1 MIKRNLATWFK
12 KMSKIKKFI
21 PDYCNNEREVES
33 KLIVSYLL
41 PALGYTIDTW
51 YQEKKENRFRL
62 DFLACPTNK
71 ENKSI
76 SKVVIE
82 SKHPC
87 KQLNDHL
94 PQLKNYMLELDIQY
108 GLLTNGREIR
118 IYSKLNSKEIIL
130 VFRSFTLNIEQKIPE
145 ISRWIGRET
154 LLSQH
159 LKPMRMEQK
168 HMKTIAVYHN
178 KGGVGKTT
186 TVVNLAAA
194 FAKKEQRVLIIDLD
208 SQANS
213 TFATGLLNFGDEEKD
228 DIKDKYIYHLLKHQD
243 AFPIKEVAR
252 PARYTG
258 YKIDVIP
265 AHIHLMEHENELNQL
280 DFSRGILRE
289 KLEQVQDNYDV
300 VLIDTPPSLNL
311 YARIALITAGYLL
324 IPSDLKPFANEGL
337 VNVKKF
343 VENINGFKKM
353 INISPLNIIGVL
365 PTKVSAN
372 AKFAQGTLSNRIA
385 AVKQRYELD
394 VLEQCVIHEL
404 DDLAKCVEQTVTVG
418 DLELTDPRSIF
429 DYKPHS
435 KSAKEFDELANVI
448 YDKIG

>member
-1 MIKRNLATWFK
+1 MN
-12 KMSKIKKFI
+12 KIKKFI

-33 KLIVSYLL
+33 KLVVSYLL

-62 DFLACPTNK
+62 DFLTYPIGK

-76 SKVVIE
+76 PNVVIE
-82 SKHPC
+82 SKHPN

-94 PQLKNYMLELDIQY
+94 PQLERYMLELDIQY

-118 IYSKLNSKEIIL
+118 IYSKLNNNEITLI
-130 VFRSFTLNIEQKIPE
+130 FNCFTLNIEQKIFE
-145 ISRWIGRET
+145 ISRLIGREA
-154 LLSQH
+154 LLSQYI
-159 LKPMRMEQK
+159 KPLVTEQK
-168 HMKTIAVYHN
+168 NMKTIAVYHN

-194 FAKKEQRVLIIDLD
+194 FAKMGQRVLIIDLD

-243 AFPIKEVAR
+243 VFPVKEVAR

-265 AHIHLMEHENELNQL
+265 SHIHLMEHENELNRL
-280 DFSRGILRE
+280 DYSRGVLLK
-289 KLEQVQDNYDV
+289 KLKQVKNDYDV

-311 YARIALITAGYLL
+311 YARIALITADHLL

-337 VNVKKF
+337 SNIKNFVK
-343 VENINGFKKM
+343 EINGFKEM

-385 AVKQRYELD
+385 AVKERYKLE

-429 DYKPHS
+429 DYKPNS
-435 KSAKEFDELANVI
+435 KSAEEFNNLANVI

>member
-1 MIKRNLATWFK
+1 
-12 KMSKIKKFI
+12 
-21 PDYCNNEREVES
+21 
-33 KLIVSYLL
+33 
-41 PALGYTIDTW
+41 
-51 YQEKKENRFRL
+51 
-62 DFLACPTNK
+62 
-71 ENKSI
+71 
-76 SKVVIE
+76 
-82 SKHPC
+82 
-87 KQLNDHL
+87 
-94 PQLKNYMLELDIQY
+94 
-108 GLLTNGREIR
+108 
-118 IYSKLNSKEIIL
+118 IL
-130 VFRSFTLNIEQKIPE
+130 VFSSFTLDIEQKIPE
-145 ISRWIGRET
+145 ISKWIGKEA

-159 LKPMRMEQK
+159 PKPITMITEQK
-168 HMKTIAVYHN
+168 SMKSIAVYHN

-194 FAKKEQRVLIIDLD
+194 FAKKGQRVLIIDLD

-228 DIKDKYIYHLLKHQD
+228 DVKDNYIYHLLKHQD
-243 AFPIKEVAR
+243 TFPIKEVAR
-252 PARYTG
+252 PARYTA

-265 AHIHLMEHENELNQL
+265 AHIHLMEHEMELNRL
-280 DFSRGILRE
+280 DFSRGILLK
-289 KLEQVQDNYDV
+289 KLKQVKDDYDI

-311 YARIALITAGYLL
+311 YARIALITADYLL

-337 VNVKKF
+337 NNIKNFVKD
-343 VENINGFKKM
+343 INGFKEM
-353 INISPLNIIGVL
+353 INIPPLNIIGVL

-372 AKFAQGTLSNRIA
+372 AKFAQGTLTNRIA
-385 AVKQRYELD
+385 AVKERYSLD

-435 KSAKEFDELANVI
+435 KSAGEFNKLADVI

>member
-1 MIKRNLATWFK
+1 
-12 KMSKIKKFI
+12 MSEVKKFT
-21 PDYCNNEREVES
+21 PDYCSNEREVES

-51 YQEKKENRFRL
+51 HQEKKENRFRL
-62 DFLACPTNK
+62 DFLTHPVDK

-76 SKVVIE
+76 PKVVIE
-82 SKHPC
+82 SKHPS

-94 PQLKNYMLELDIQY
+94 QQLKEYMLELNIQY

-118 IYSKLNSKEIIL
+118 IYSRVNNEKI
-130 VFRSFTLNIEQKIPE
+130 TLIFNCYTSNIEQEIPE
-145 ISRWIGRET
+145 INKLIGRET
-154 LLSQH
+154 LFFQH
-159 LKPMRMEQK
+159 QITERQYMRI
-168 HMKTIAVYHN
+168 IAVYHN

-194 FAKKEQRVLIIDLD
+194 FAKKAHRVLIIDLD

-243 AFPIKEVAR
+243 AFSIKEVAR

-265 AHIHLMEHENELNQL
+265 AHIHLMEHENELNRL
-280 DFSRGILRE
+280 DFSRMVLLK
-289 KLEQVQDNYDV
+289 KLERVENDYDI

-311 YARIALITAGYLL
+311 YARIALIAANYLL

-337 VNVKKF
+337 DNVKNF
-343 VENINGFKKM
+343 VNEVNGFKEM
-353 INISPLNIIGVL
+353 INISPLEVIGVL

-385 AVKQRYELD
+385 AVRARYGLD

-418 DLELTDPRSIF
+418 ELELTDPRSIF

-435 KSAKEFDELANVI
+435 KSAEEFSRLADVI
-448 YDKIG
+448 YERVR

>member
-1 MIKRNLATWFK
+1 MG
-12 KMSKIKKFI
+12 KIKKFT

-62 DFLACPTNK
+62 DFLACPVDK
-71 ENKSI
+71 EDKSVP
-76 SKVVIE
+76 KVVIE

-87 KQLNDHL
+87 KQLNDHV
-94 PQLKNYMLELDIQY
+94 PQLENYMLGLDIQY

-130 VFRSFTLNIEQKIPE
+130 VYKCFTLDIEQKIPE
-145 ISRWIGRET
+145 ISKWIGREA
-154 LLSQH
+154 LLSQDV
-159 LKPMRMEQK
+159 KPAIMEQK
-168 HMKTIAVYHN
+168 SMKTIAVYHN

-194 FAKKEQRVLIIDLD
+194 FAKKGQRVLIIDLD

-213 TFATGLLNFGDEEKD
+213 TFATGLLNFSDEEKD
-228 DIKDKYIYHLLKHQD
+228 DIKDNYIYHLLNSRD
-243 AFPIKEVAR
+243 ALPIKDVVR

-265 AHIHLMEHENELNQL
+265 AHINLMENETELVAHDL
-280 DFSRGILRE
+280 SRLTLWK
-289 KLEQVQDNYDV
+289 KLKQVQDDYDV

-311 YARIALITAGYLL
+311 YARIALITAEYLL

-337 VNVKKF
+337 VNVKNF
-343 VENINGFKKM
+343 VKDINGYKEA
-353 INISPLNIIGVL
+353 INIPPLNIIGVL

-372 AKFAQGTLSNRIA
+372 AKFAQGTLSKRIA
-385 AVKQRYELD
+385 AVKERYGLD

-404 DDLAKCVEQTVTVG
+404 DDLAKCIEQTVTVG

-435 KSAKEFDELANVI
+435 KSAEEFDKLADVI
-448 YDKIG
+448 DEKIG

>member
-1 MIKRNLATWFK
+1 MMMN
-12 KMSKIKKFI
+12 KIKKFS
-21 PDYCNNEREVES
+21 PDYCKNEREVES

-62 DFLACPTNK
+62 DFLACPADK
-71 ENKSI
+71 ENKNKSI
-76 SKVVIE
+76 PKVVIE

-94 PQLKNYMLELDIQY
+94 PQLKKYMLGLNIQY

-118 IYSKLNSKEIIL
+118 IYSKVDSKKIIL
-130 VFRSFTLNIEQKIPE
+130 VFSSFTLDIEQKIPE
-145 ISRWIGRET
+145 ISKWIGKET

-159 LKPMRMEQK
+159 PKPVITEQK
-168 HMKTIAVYHN
+168 SMKSIAVYHN

-194 FAKKEQRVLIIDLD
+194 FAKKGQRVLIIDLD

-228 DIKDKYIYHLLKHQD
+228 DIKDNYIYHLLKHQD
-243 AFPIKEVAR
+243 AFPIKEVVR
-252 PARYTG
+252 PARYTA

-265 AHIHLMEHENELNQL
+265 AHIHFMEHENELNRL
-280 DFSRGILRE
+280 DFSRGVLLK
-289 KLEQVQDNYDV
+289 KLKQVKDDYDI

-311 YARIALITAGYLL
+311 YARIALITADYLL

-337 VNVKKF
+337 NNIKNFVKD
-343 VENINGFKKM
+343 INGFKEM
-353 INISPLNIIGVL
+353 INMPPLNIIGVL

-372 AKFAQGTLSNRIA
+372 AKFAQGTLSNRITS
-385 AVKQRYELD
+385 VRERYELD

-429 DYKPHS
+429 DYKPNS
-435 KSAKEFDELANVI
+435 KSASEFNNLADVI
-448 YDKIG
+448 YEKIGLMI